1 MKHILKTLHWQ
12 ILISM
17 IIGILVGTYIK
28 NNFLLILS
36 SDILIALYDLF
47 VSFGVIF
54 IKLLKMIIIPLI
66 FTSIIVGVSS
76 IGGTKRL
83 GKIGLKTIL
92 YYMCTS
98 LFAILI
104 GLFLTNILKPGVNYS
119 DNETLLNSTSYDYKN
134 LNTPDSTADIFI
146 RMIPENPISAA
157 ANGDILSII
166 FFTIL
171 LGVSITMLPKD
182 NKETLT
188 NFFTSLY
195 NAVMYLTQMII
206 KLSPIGVFGL
216 MVKTVSVSDLSLF
229 YSVGKYML
237 TIAFGLSIH
246 LFFILPIIFF
256 ISTRINPILHFRA
269 MASAMATA
277 FSTSSSS
284 ATLPVT
290 IKCVNENVKA
300 SKEVSGFVLPMG
312 ATINMDGTALYECAG
327 VIFISQVLGVE
338 LTLSQQFIVVIT
350 ALLASIGAAGI
361 PSAGLVMIFIVTQAV
376 GFNNEDVAIIIGA
389 MLAVDRP
396 LDMLRTMVNV
406 TSDSIGTAI
415 IANSEGEKL
424 YD

>member
-1 MKHILKTLHWQ
+1 MKNILKTLHWQ

-17 IIGILVGTYIK
+17 ILGILVGTYIK

-36 SDILIALYDLF
+36 SDILITIYELF

-76 IGGTKRL
+76 IGATKRL

-119 DNETLLNSTSYDYKN
+119 DNETLLNSTSYDYEN

-188 NFFTSLY
+188 NFFTALF
-195 NAVMYLTQMII
+195 NAIMYLTQMII

-216 MVKTVSVSDLSLF
+216 MVKTVSVSDLNLF

-246 LFFILPIIFF
+246 LFFVLPIIFF
-256 ISTRINPILHFRA
+256 IATRINPIIHFRA

-327 VIFISQVLGVE
+327 VIFISQVLGIE

-376 GFNNEDVAIIIGA
+376 GFNNEDVALIIGA

-415 IANSEGEKL
+415 IAHSEGEKL
-424 YD
+424 Y

>member
-1 MKHILKTLHWQ
+1 MKNILKTLHWQ

-17 IIGILVGTYIK
+17 ILGILVGTYVK
-28 NNFLLILS
+28 NNFIFILS
-36 SDILIALYDLF
+36 SDILISLYELF

-76 IGGTKRL
+76 IGATKRL
-83 GKIGLKTIL
+83 GKIGLKTIF

-119 DNETLLNSTSYDYKN
+119 DNKTLLNSKIYDYEN

-146 RMIPENPISAA
+146 RMIPENPLAA
-157 ANGDILSII
+157 AVNGDILSVI

-171 LGVSITMLPKD
+171 LGISITMLPKG
-182 NKETLT
+182 NKETLI
-188 NFFTSLY
+188 NFFTALF
-195 NAVMYLTQMII
+195 NAIMYLTQIII

-216 MVKTVSVSDLSLF
+216 MVKTVSVSDLNLF

-256 ISTRINPILHFRA
+256 ITTRINPIIHFKA

-376 GFNNEDVAIIIGA
+376 GFNNEDVAVIIGA

-415 IANSEGEKL
+415 IAHSESEKL
-424 YD
+424 Y

>member
-1 MKHILKTLHWQ
+1 MNNLIKQLHWQ

-17 IIGILVGTYIK
+17 LLGILVGTIIK
-28 NNFLLILS
+28 NNFVFILS
-36 SDILIALYDLF
+36 SNFLLGLYDLI

-76 IGGTKRL
+76 IGVTSRL
-83 GKIGLKTIL
+83 GKLGFKTIL
-92 YYMCTS
+92 YYLCTS

-104 GLFLTNILKPGVNYS
+104 GLLLTNALKPGINYS
-119 DNETLLNSTSYDYKN
+119 ENETLLSAKSYDYEN
-134 LNTPDSTADIFI
+134 LNTPDSTMDIFI

-171 LGVSITMLPKD
+171 LGISITMLPNDSK
-182 NKETLT
+182 KTLT
-188 NFFTSLY
+188 SFF
-195 NAVMYLTQMII
+195 NALFEAIMYLTQMII

-216 MVKTVSVSDLSLF
+216 IVKTVSTSDLNLF

-237 TIAFGLSIH
+237 TIALGLSIH
-246 LFFILPIIFF
+246 LLIVLPLIFF
-256 ISTRINPILHFRA
+256 VTTRINPIRHFKA

-290 IKCVNENVKA
+290 IKCVKENVKA
-300 SKEVSGFVLPMG
+300 SKEVSGSVLPMG

-327 VIFISQVLGVE
+327 VIFISQVLGIE

-376 GFNNEDVAIIIGA
+376 GFDNDAVAGIIGA

-415 IANSEGEKL
+415 IAHSEGEKL
-424 YD
+424 Y

>member
-1 MKHILKTLHWQ
+1 
-12 ILISM
+12 M